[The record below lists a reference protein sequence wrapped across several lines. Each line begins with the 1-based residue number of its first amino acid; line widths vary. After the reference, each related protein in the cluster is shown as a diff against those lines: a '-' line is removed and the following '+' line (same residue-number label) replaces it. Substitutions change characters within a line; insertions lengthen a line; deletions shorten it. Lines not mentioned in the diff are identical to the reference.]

1 MAASA
6 IGVTRRLHR
15 SALVSRASCDPWCD
29 HLDIPR
35 QGPPRDSVRD
45 PHM

>member
-15 SALVSRASCDPWCD
+15 SALVSRASCDP
-29 HLDIPR
+29 
-35 QGPPRDSVRD
+35 
-45 PHM
+45 